1 MMVCFD
7 QQHVVYTTLLG
18 DQEHAIQPSLAIR
31 MLSSCTLCKGTKTD
45 MVT

>member
-7 QQHVVYTTLLG
+7 QQHVIYTTSLG
-18 DQEHAIQPSLAIR
+18 DQEDAIQLSLAIG
-31 MLSSCTLCKGTKTD
+31 MLSSCTLCKDTKTD